1 MKCLE
6 TSFLVDVLRK
16 DPGALGKANQLEA
29 SGERLCLAAPSL
41 AEVLQGA
48 HYRGG
53 ASLRETMEILAG
65 LEILEVDETAAAEA
79 GRLGADLLRRGLGVP
94 MVDLLIAA
102 AARVNQATLVTR
114 DTAFSRIPDLA
125 VETY

>member
-6 TSFLVDVLRK
+6 SSFLVDLLRK
-16 DPGALGKANQLEA
+16 DPEAIGKARQLEA
-29 SGERLCLAAPSL
+29 SGERLCIAAPSL
-41 AEVLQGA
+41 AEILQGA

-53 ASLRETMEILAG
+53 VSLRETTEVLSG
-65 LEILEVDETAAAEA
+65 LEVLDINETAAAEA
-79 GRLGADLLRRGLGVP
+79 GRLGAELLRRGLGVP

-102 AARVNQATLVTR
+102 AARANQATLITR
-114 DTAFSRIPDLA
+114 DGAFSRIPDLA